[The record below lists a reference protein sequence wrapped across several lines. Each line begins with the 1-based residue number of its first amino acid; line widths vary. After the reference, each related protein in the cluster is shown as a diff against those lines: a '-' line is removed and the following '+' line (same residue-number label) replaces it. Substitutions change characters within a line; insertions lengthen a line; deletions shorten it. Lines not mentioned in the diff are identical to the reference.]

1 MAQMEMQTGSS
12 YGYKQELKRTLTF
25 KDLVIFGLVTMLPIA
40 PAQVYGLIAPSSFGM
55 TPLVYLVGIIA
66 MLFTALSYSKMSRE
80 FPYAG
85 SVYSF
90 VQRGLNPHIG
100 FVTGWLIIIDYI
112 LVPALLYSF
121 AGIWISGVIPSV
133 PAFVWVIVFLI
144 INTYINVRGVS
155 LAAKTNF
162 MFLIV
167 ELLTVFLF
175 LWFAIKYVFIDG
187 GGAGGFSAAPIYQA
201 DKVDFSFLATAAS
214 IAVLG
219 FLGFDSISTLSEEVK
234 NPKKTVGKATVAALV
249 LIGALFMVQAYMA
262 ALVQPNVTNLDPD
275 MAFFDITRIVGG
287 DFLYF
292 MWIMVGVAAVGIANA
307 LTVQA
312 AISRILYSMGRDKL
326 LPFSG
331 FLGKIHPKFH
341 TPANATYFVALLS
354 VLIAALADLE
364 TIIKYINFGALTSF
378 MILHITVIYHF
389 FFRKKVRSAKGVVGY
404 LIFPLIGFGV
414 LLFVWMGFDT
424 MTYVLG
430 FSWMVIGVLVGFF
443 KSKGY
448 KEVPPALQE
457 V

>member
-1 MAQMEMQTGSS
+1 MAQLETQSGSS
-12 YGYKQELKRTLTF
+12 LGYKQELKRTLSF

-40 PAQVYGLIAPSSFGM
+40 PAQVYGMIAPSSFGM
-55 TPLVYLVGIIA
+55 TPLVYLVGILA
-66 MLFTALSYSKMSRE
+66 MLFTALSYSKMSAE

-121 AGIWISGVIPSV
+121 AGIWISGLIPSV
-133 PAFVWVIVFLI
+133 PSYIWVIVFLI

-162 MFLIV
+162 IFLIV
-167 ELLTVFLF
+167 ELFTVFMF
-175 LWFAIKYVFIDG
+175 LWLAIKYVFIDG
-187 GGAGGFSAAPIYQA
+187 GGTGGFTLAPLYQA
-201 DKVDFSFLATAAS
+201 DKVNLSFLASAAS

-234 NPKKTVGKATVAALV
+234 NPKKTVGKATIAALV
-249 LIGALFMVQAYMA
+249 LIGALFMAQAYMA
-262 ALVQPNVTNLDPD
+262 ALVQPNYADLHPD

-287 DFLYF
+287 EFLYF

-312 AISRILYSMGRDKL
+312 AISRILFSMGRDKL
-326 LPFSG
+326 LPFSK
-331 FLGKIHPKFH
+331 FLGQIHPKH
-341 TPANATYFVALLS
+341 QTPANATYLVAMLS
-354 VLIAALADLE
+354 VVIAAVADLE

-378 MILHITVIYHF
+378 MILHVTVVYHF
-389 FFRKKVRSAKGVVGY
+389 FFRKKERSMAGIINY
-404 LIFPLIGFGV
+404 LLFPLIGFLV
-414 LLFVWMGFDT
+414 LLFVWMGFDV

-430 FSWMVIGVLVGFF
+430 FSWLFIGVLVGYF

-448 KEVPPALQE
+448 KEVPPALKE